1 MDKVPEEKWKVLYE
15 SQSRA
20 VEALQGEVKRL
31 GGRVIELEQENVRL
45 SRNQTSQD
53 SIIQD
58 TLTKRNKAMNEV
70 LEENQR
76 LRDELR
82 ALKNGT

>member
-15 SQSRA
+15 SQSKA